1 MAGRAGVRVLDLF
14 CGEGGA
20 AMGLHRAWP
29 DAEIIGVDINPMP
42 KYPFTFVQADA
53 MTYPLEGFDFI
64 WSSPP
69 CQGYS
74 IMRNLPWL
82 RDRDYPMLIPATR
95 KRLEA
100 SGAHWI
106 IENVAGSKRSAKH
119 PEGLVAGW
127 LCGSSF
133 GLPIFRH
140 RYFESSFLWLQ
151 PPHAPHDAVISPG
164 RMLGNRAREP
174 VAARKTGHK
183 YGFDRPG
190 AAVCHGNA
198 AGMSAKKALDVPWMS
213 RDGATQAVP
222 PAYSE
227 YLAKQCPVGVPA

>member
-1 MAGRAGVRVLDLF
+1 MRVLDLF

-20 AMGLHRAWP
+20 AMGLKRAWP
-29 DAEIIGVDINPMP
+29 DAEIIGVDIKPMP
-42 KYPFTFVQADA
+42 KYPFTFVLADA
-53 MTYPLEGFDFI
+53 LEYVLDGADFI
-64 WSSPP
+64 WASPP

-82 RDRDYPMLIPATR
+82 RDRTYPMLIPAVR
-95 KRLEA
+95 ALLKA
-100 SGAHWI
+100 SGAQWV
-106 IENVAGSKRSAKH
+106 IENVAGSRKSAKH
-119 PEGLVAGW
+119 PEGLEAGW

-140 RYFESSFLWLQ
+140 RYFEASFLWLQ
-151 PPHAPHDAVISPG
+151 PPHIPHDAVISPG

-174 VAARKTGHK
+174 VAARKTGQR

-190 AAVCHGNA
+190 AAVGHGNM
-198 AGMSAKKALDVPWMS
+198 AGLSARDALQVPWMS

-222 PAYSE
+222 PAFSE
-227 YLAKQCPVGVPA
+227 FIARQAPL